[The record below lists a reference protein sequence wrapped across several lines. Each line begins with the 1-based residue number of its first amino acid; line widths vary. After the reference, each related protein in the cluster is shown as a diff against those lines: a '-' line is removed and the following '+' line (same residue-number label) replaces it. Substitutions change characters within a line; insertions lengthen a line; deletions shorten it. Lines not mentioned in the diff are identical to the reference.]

1 MPCLNLNSFNTIFY
15 KVEFVLISQKLNN
28 IFVKFVSKF
37 AALHWMPFYL
47 ESFGNVYVCCKI
59 IRCVAALQSLVL
71 ARRSNVNLYARD

>member
-1 MPCLNLNSFNTIFY
+1 
-15 KVEFVLISQKLNN
+15 
-28 IFVKFVSKF
+28 
-37 AALHWMPFYL
+37 LHWMPFYL